1 MWTSITS
8 LLVLL
13 SSSTALNVILTND
26 DSWASAN
33 IRAAYDALKADG
45 HNVLLVGPAVQQSG
59 KGGTFVLP
67 TSNITAP
74 GGEFNTVA
82 VGAPYFGH
90 DVQNP
95 DLFYFNGTPAAAVV
109 FGIDILAPIHFGS
122 NPIDLVVSGP
132 NEGQNN
138 GPFVFTLSGTV
149 GATYT
154 AVERGI
160 PAVAF
165 SAGNSTHRSYTTN
178 TGDASD
184 PANLAAKV
192 VVNIVRALSSNVNVS
207 QERLLPLGVGMSV
220 NIPTFGPGINCTNP
234 PSTFTRLT
242 GGAVVN
248 QITLDPTTGFPV
260 SNNLEARGVNAN
272 INGVRDDPGET
283 PTSAGCE
290 TAVSIFSVDY
300 DAPERI
306 AVPIQRRLRK
316 NIRAD
321 NLP

>member
-1 MWTSITS
+1 MWTSIAS
-8 LLVLL
+8 LLALL
-13 SSSTALNVILTND
+13 SSSAALNIILTND

-33 IRAAYDALKADG
+33 IRRWARRAPSRVSAADTMSMRFIAD
-45 HNVLLVGPAVQQSG
+45 
-59 KGGTFVLP
+59 
-67 TSNITAP
+67 
-74 GGEFNTVA
+74 

-90 DVQNP
+90 DVKNP

-138 GPFVFTLSGTV
+138 GPFTFTLSGTV

-165 SAGNSTHRSYTTN
+165 SAGNGTHRSFTTN
-178 TGDASD
+178 TGDTSD
-184 PANLAAKV
+184 PANLAAQV
-192 VVNIVRALSSNVNVS
+192 VVNIVRALSNNVNVS
-207 QERLLPLGVGMSV
+207 QERLLPLGIGMSV
-220 NIPTFGPGINCTNP
+220 NIPTFGPGINCTSP

-242 GGAVVN
+242 GGATVN

-260 SNNLEARGVNAN
+260 ANNLEARGVNAN